1 MERFE
6 IAADRH
12 GKIRTILEAAQKR
25 FGIFG
30 VEKTSM
36 REIADDIKMSKAA
49 LYYYFPDKES
59 LYKSVLLEEQSEFIS
74 EILQKM
80 SSIGDPEL
88 LIREYAVNRI
98 SYFRKL
104 VNLTRLK
111 YESYSGMKPM
121 LQHSVDSFKKKEC
134 EVVAGI
140 LEKGKMSGRFEI
152 KDTNEMAILFLDL
165 LKGIRLS
172 TMNNMSSLFIG
183 EEEYSVLLEKTIAFV
198 DLFIRG
204 INTKKDN

>member
-80 SSIGDPEL
+80 SFIGDPEL